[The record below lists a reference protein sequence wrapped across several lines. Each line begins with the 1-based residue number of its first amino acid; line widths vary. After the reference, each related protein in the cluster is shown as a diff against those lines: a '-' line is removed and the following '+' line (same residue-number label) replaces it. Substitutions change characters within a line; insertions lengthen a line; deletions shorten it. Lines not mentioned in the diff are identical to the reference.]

1 MQQNSFH
8 QMASPSDQRARS
20 TGAEPVIPLPN
31 VGEGGPVYPGPDGST
46 GAEPVIPLPS
56 PGEGGPVYPGPG
68 GSSGAEPVIPLPS
81 PGEGGPVYPGP
92 GGSSGAEPVIPLP
105 NPGEGGPV
113 YPGPGNNNN
122 NTSGGNT
129 SGGWLCP
136 SGSCVSIL
144 PGIIGSIVR
153 PGTSRVRFL
162 NAAYGYRSFRIFI
175 DNSRFVNLLNY
186 ASATNYGQV
195 NAGYR
200 TVTVSGTDGYIYIQ
214 KSMPFQANGTT
225 TIAIIN
231 TASGLDLLQITDSC
245 CPPTNGNSSF
255 RIGNLAY
262 NSGPLDVLMTDGRV
276 VYGDL
281 RFKEIGAFKSIVP
294 GVYQFFYAETDL
306 VPMPASLGIETLDSA
321 WLGVFP
327 PHETFGSLYLDVVGN
342 AIYSVYLLQSGSG
355 RNNIQNL
362 ILMDR

>member
-1 MQQNSFH
+1 MQQNNFH
-8 QMASPSDQRARS
+8 QMASPSDQRTR
-20 TGAEPVIPLPN
+20 
-31 VGEGGPVYPGPDGST
+31 ST

-68 GSSGAEPVIPLPS
+68 GGAEPVIPLPS

-92 GGSSGAEPVIPLP
+92 GGGAEPVIPLP
-105 NPGEGGPV
+105 GPGDDIPI
-113 YPGPGNNNN
+113 YPGPGGNNNN
-122 NTSGGNT
+122 NN

-195 NAGYR
+195 SAGYH

-245 CPPTNGNSSF
+245 CPPTNGYSSF
-255 RIGNLAY
+255 RVGNLAI
-262 NSGPLDVLMTDGRV
+262 NTGALDVIMTDGRV

-281 RFKEIGAFKSIVP
+281 RYKEVGAFKRIMP
-294 GVYQFFYAETDL
+294 GTYQFFYADTEL
-306 VPMPASLGIETLDSA
+306 VPMPASADIETLDSA
-321 WLGVFP
+321 WLGVYP
-327 PHETFGSLYLDVVGN
+327 PHETFGSLYLNVVSN
-342 AIYSVYLLQSGSG
+342 AIYSVYLLQSGTG